1 MIFNCTQI
9 KQELHI
15 KEITISVTD
24 NDEYLF
30 DKSIKYKFF
39 SQFKPTI
46 F

>member
-24 NDEYLF
+24 NE
-30 DKSIKYKFF
+30 
-39 SQFKPTI
+39 QI
-46 F
+46 FI